1 MLPLS
6 KALWSSVGKKFIMA
20 ITGLAMVIFLIEHL
34 SGNLLLFSQ
43 NPEPYNKYAHFLISF
58 GWLLIVA
65 EVILIAILVFHMISA
80 ISITI
85 GKKKA
90 RPIDYYKTGHASG
103 PSKKSLASTTMIY
116 TGALL
121 FIFLIIHL
129 KTFKFGLNYT
139 TDVDGVEMRDLHG
152 LVWEVFQSPV
162 YVIWY
167 LAAMIFL
174 GFHLRH
180 GFWSAFQSLGVSHP
194 RYTSIIYGIGI
205 FVAVALAVG
214 FLGIPIWIY
223 FTGA

>member
-1 MLPLS
+1 MLPLP

-34 SGNLLLFSQ
+34 SGNLLLFSR
-43 NPEPYNKYAHFLISF
+43 NPDPYNKYSHFLISF
-58 GWLLIVA
+58 GSILYVA
-65 EVILIAILVFHMISA
+65 EFILIAILVFHMVSA

-85 GKKKA
+85 GKMKA
-90 RPIDYYKTGHASG
+90 RPIDYYKTGNAGS
-103 PSKKSLASTTMIY
+103 PSKKTLASSTMIY
-116 TGALL
+116 TGAVL

-129 KTFKFGLNYT
+129 KTFKFGPNYT

-152 LVWEVFQSPV
+152 LVWEVFQSPG
-162 YVIWY
+162 YVTWY
-167 LAAMIFL
+167 VAAMVLL
-174 GFHLRH
+174 GSHLWH

-194 RYTSIIYGIGI
+194 RYTPIIYGIGI
-205 FVAVALAVG
+205 MVAAVLAVG